1 MGYINIILLIYI
13 EILHKNWRMLM
24 IYQGFA
30 IVILV
35 IFYAIYI
42 GKIIGQRKKGI
53 QTDQIAKGKKD
64 KKLMIVEILM
74 KIATYS
80 IVVVELISIFMNTST
95 MPNWIRI
102 VGISFGIIGDTVF
115 GVAVYTM
122 KDSWRAGIPEND
134 KTTIV
139 TDGIYSLSRNP
150 AFLRFDLV
158 YIGILFMFFNW
169 TLLIFT
175 IFSILMLHLQILQEE
190 KFLPTVFGD
199 DYIDYSKRVCR
210 YIGRK

>member
-1 MGYINIILLIYI
+1 
-13 EILHKNWRMLM
+13 M

-30 IVILV
+30 IVILIV
-35 IFYAIYI
+35 FYSIYI
-42 GKIIGQRKKGI
+42 GKMIGQRKRGI
-53 QTDQIAKGKKD
+53 QTDQIARGKKN
-64 KKLMIVEILM
+64 KKLMIVEVLM

-80 IVVVELISIFMNTST
+80 IVVVELISISMNTSSIS
-95 MPNWIRI
+95 NWIRI
-102 VGISFGIIGDTVF
+102 VGISFGIIGNIVF
-115 GVAVYTM
+115 GAAVYTM

-150 AFLRFDLV
+150 AFLGFDLV
-158 YIGILFMFFNW
+158 YIGILFIFFNW
-169 TLLIFT
+169 TLFIFT
-175 IFSILMLHLQILQEE
+175 IFSIFMLHLQILQEE
-190 KFLPTVFGD
+190 KFLPTVFGH